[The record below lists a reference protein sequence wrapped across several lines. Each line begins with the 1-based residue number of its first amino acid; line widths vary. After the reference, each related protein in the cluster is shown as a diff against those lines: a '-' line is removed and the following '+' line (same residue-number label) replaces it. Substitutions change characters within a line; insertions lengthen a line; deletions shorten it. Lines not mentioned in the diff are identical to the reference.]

1 MRDICSGFSGLPLH
15 EPCDARDA
23 VDISNRV
30 TLFSRCLLMRYSQIV
45 NHYHVLGQNRSVAVV
60 SGERL
65 PLQIL
70 KTFVERRQ
78 LEWTVDSL
86 FRAPRCWP

>member
-1 MRDICSGFSGLPLH
+1 MLQGVQASVVQPG
-15 EPCDARDA
+15 A

-65 PLQIL
+65 PL
-70 KTFVERRQ
+70 
-78 LEWTVDSL
+78 
-86 FRAPRCWP
+86 